1 MLYSTIATAF
11 LFVASA
17 TAAALPLP
25 PPPPP
30 PGTPGRPGPPP
41 PPRDPIYVPAG
52 KLDNLAKLFPQSA
65 LASPENLDLKYVVI
79 GIGTQNY
86 TCSSSN
92 DSVVPGTTG
101 AYGKKVPR
109 SLTHQC

>member
-11 LFVASA
+11 LFAASA
-17 TAAALPLP
+17 TAAALP

-30 PGTPGRPGPPP
+30 PGPSRPSGPPP
-41 PPRDPIYVPAG
+41 APREPIYVPSR
-52 KLDNLAKLFPQSA
+52 KLDNLAKLFPQSS
-65 LASPENLDLKYVVI
+65 LTSPENLDLKYVVL

-86 TCSSSN
+86 TCASSN

-101 AYGKKVPR
+101 AYGKKVPG
-109 SLTHQC
+109 SLI

>member
-11 LFVASA
+11 LFAASA
-17 TAAALPLP
+17 TAAALPP

-30 PGTPGRPGPPP
+30 PGPPRPSGPPP
-41 PPRDPIYVPAG
+41 APREPIYVPAS

-65 LASPENLDLKYVVI
+65 LASPENLDLKYVVL

-86 TCSSSN
+86 TCASS
-92 DSVVPGTTG
+92 DDTVVPGTTG
-101 AYGKKVPR
+101 AYGKTISD
-109 SLTHQC
+109 SLI